1 MKPLFRKKKRN
12 TLPVLLAKYICSALL
27 LTAAFAVGFQQW
39 IGYYVHYQCQHQ
51 IDDEESYTQNQINQ
65 LAAEYEGT
73 DLMRE
78 ISGRMALYTHYDI
91 IIDDPFGRT
100 DKMIQMVPIFSPKC
114 HAAKALIDE
123 DGNVIASN
131 KLTWMTA
138 LVFKKGNGEKIPEN
152 GWYYCDRDAISIPEV
167 QQLYE
172 DYLALSQQE
181 DYERYL
187 DISIESAYVNTADHT
202 FIPHKGTMT
211 LTQVERT
218 PETLFEVSK
227 TDENLIDSKDI
238 DITIDIENYKL
249 MTMHSVGSQND
260 YPQMMLPFP
269 QGETPENLAAFAN
282 EFIFRNEQS
291 YSSYDHQAHKDG
303 TATYV
308 RSCPI
313 YIDKQKFW
321 LTHCL
326 TVNMK
331 DPLLVAFYWRWTV
344 AFAVGIFLLAL
355 ALCWRRYTISK
366 TKYAFE
372 DYQRDLTNHLAHDIK
387 TPLTAIGGYT
397 ENLMEGQ
404 LTAAEQQQY
413 LQGILDNVTFTDSLI
428 NRTLNL
434 NNMDGSKKP
443 EREKLSAG
451 SLAEETFSKYA
462 PMLSEKEIRYSVQG
476 STEVKAERASFVSIL
491 ENLIG
496 NAVRYTPKAGEIKVT
511 ISKKHIVITNT
522 VTEKI
527 RTKDLKRLFVRGD
540 KARSNSGG
548 AGLGLSIA
556 ERAALL
562 NGFTLKISCND
573 TAFKADLK
581 L

>member
-39 IGYYVHYQCQHQ
+39 IGMYVTSQVNEQ
-51 IDDEESYTQNQINQ
+51 IEFMTADTLQNISR
-65 LAAEYEGT
+65 LAAQYDGEA
-73 DLMRE
+73 LMRE
-78 ISGRMALYTHYDI
+78 IDCRLTVYQYFDI
-91 IIDDPFGRT
+91 IVEDPLGRN
-100 DKMIQMVPIFSPKC
+100 DKDVQLVSRYSPKC
-114 HAAKALIDE
+114 HSGAALIDE
-123 DGNVIASN
+123 AGNIVASN
-131 KLTWMTA
+131 KLKFMAILKFSDDDTDPA
-138 LVFKKGNGEKIPEN
+138 K
-152 GWYYCDRDAISIPEV
+152 GWYLCDRDALNLPEV
-167 QQLYE
+167 DQLYA
-172 DYLALSQQE
+172 DYRTLAAQE
-181 DYERYL
+181 DYRHLAEIKI
-187 DISIESAYVNTADHT
+187 DTAYVNKETHS
-202 FIPHKGTMT
+202 FIPQKGTMT
-211 LTQVERT
+211 LTCEPVFG
-218 PETLFEVSK
+218 ETLID
-227 TDENLIDSKDI
+227 TENQKKVVETKEFNISLDLADYELI
-238 DITIDIENYKL
+238 TL
-249 MTMHSVGSQND
+249 HQGAGAA
-260 YPQMMLPFP
+260 YPLANLTYP
-269 QGETPENLAAFAN
+269 QGEEPEALKAFEK

-291 YSSYDHQAHKDG
+291 YSSYGHQAHMDG

-313 YIDKQKFW
+313 YIDKQKYW
-321 LTHCL
+321 LTNCF
-326 TVNMK
+326 TVNLK
-331 DPLLVAFYWRWTV
+331 DPQLVRFYWRWTV
-344 AFAVGIFLLAL
+344 AFAIGVFLLAL
-355 ALCWRRYTISK
+355 AFCWRRYTISK

-462 PMLSEKEIRYSVQG
+462 PMLAEKEIRYSVQG

-496 NAVRYTPKAGEIKVT
+496 NAVRYTPEAGEIKVT